1 MSEAGTEED
10 SQDGHV
16 VMETKD
22 ARCRGATPTAL
33 YLEQLTLGLY
43 DAYDRRDFDKPL
55 SNFICPTVRAAKTK
69 IRRICF

>member
-1 MSEAGTEED
+1 MRKPGTEED
-10 SQDGHV
+10 HQDDHV
-16 VMETKD
+16 VMQTKD

-55 SNFICPTVRAAKTK
+55 RNFICPTVRQADIKTS
-69 IRRICF
+69 RTYH